1 MIQVVWEGGGGS
13 SILSHHNSGKV
24 GFKHRKERV
33 DPENTPLSTGRIIT
47 NPIYID
53 RQALRYI
60 IVIMK
65 FCWCPSTPAD
75 IFRCTGLG
83 GRHNFLKMLIVAFY
97 IYSILI
103 SCIFHMN
110 FRWSPFQPR
119 FLKQTLNLAS
129 IFPLRL
135 MGLNITSICPA
146 YKLYMFFFLLGIGKM
161 CLNRVEKYCAPMHIC
176 PAIVL
181 HCTSTWHHLGLGLNS
196 PDIFCINCSV
206 NLQFMNKRFFKRRG
220 FVDFF
225 YHNVHTHHTPHN
237 SVS

>member
-1 MIQVVWEGGGGS
+1 MIPILGAVHKLRDTGCVGGRGGS

-33 DPENTPLSTGRIIT
+33 DPENTPLSTTGMIT
-47 NPIYID
+47 KPI
-53 RQALRYI
+53 YI

-65 FCWCPSTPAD
+65 FCRCPSTPAD
-75 IFRCTGLG
+75 IFRCTCLG

-146 YKLYMFFFLLGIGKM
+146 YKLYLFFSL
-161 CLNRVEKYCAPMHIC
+161 RD
-176 PAIVL
+176 
-181 HCTSTWHHLGLGLNS
+181 W
-196 PDIFCINCSV
+196 
-206 NLQFMNKRFFKRRG
+206 Q
-220 FVDFF
+220 
-225 YHNVHTHHTPHN
+225 NVFEP
-237 SVS
+237 S